1 MKMNS
6 FQYKI
11 ACIIVTYNRKEL
23 LLRCLN
29 AIKQQSYK
37 PKTVYIVDNAS
48 TDGTDTVLRTSGYIN
63 QNIQGV
69 YYKYIKC
76 DKNTGG
82 AGGFHIGMKTAFQE
96 EHFDGLWVMDDDGEP
111 DINCLKELVSFLET
125 RDYIAPIVLSD
136 IDKTT
141 CSFIPHTT
149 YIDFCKKADA
159 NGVVNGWASPFNGIL
174 YSHRLIKKIGFPK
187 KEMFIWGDEINY
199 QLRAEKA
206 GFHRMTSIK
215 AIHYHPLDRQVS
227 LCNKDTLNVTIIPIE
242 TDWKLYCAIR
252 NKIYNLHLMYGWY
265 KSFKKAYELFKAY
278 KHYYRI
284 KGTNK
289 DNIIFNAFIAGYLG
303 YFKKIDKL
311 LKNK

>member
-206 GFHRMTSIK
+206 GFHRMTTIK
-215 AIHYHPLDRQVS
+215 AIHYHPVDRQKGI
-227 LCNKDTLNVTIIPIE
+227 CNKDTLNVTIVPIDA
-242 TDWKLYCAIR
+242 DWKLYCAIR
-252 NKIYNLHLMYGWY
+252 NRVYNLHLMYGCY
-265 KSFKKAYELFKAY
+265 KAFKKAMEIYKAY
-278 KHYYRI
+278 IHYYKTI
-284 KGTNK
+284 GINDKKG
-289 DNIIFNAFIAGYLG
+289 IITKALVAGYLG
-303 YFKKIDKL
+303 YFRGLEKIKKH
-311 LKNK
+311 